1 MAPEVHCIPSAANAT
16 RLRLERARL
25 LPGHFVVAL
34 LQPLP
39 LLRVPHD
46 LGLDPRLDHVPL
58 LQRLEPD
65 DGSVDGINAMPS
77 KRYESQICI
86 LRRFYIPTKEN

>member
-1 MAPEVHCIPSAANAT
+1 MDDPRGTLHTKRSQ

-46 LGLDPRLDHVPL
+46 LGLDPGLNHVPL

-65 DGSVDGINAMPS
+65 EGSV
-77 KRYESQICI
+77 
-86 LRRFYIPTKEN
+86 